1 MERRGEMAKGLQRIF
16 PSLTTR
22 VSAANV
28 DALRTASLPQAR
40 SFAAYR
46 HGAERVSKAVY

>member
-1 MERRGEMAKGLQRIF
+1 MAEGLQRIF
-16 PSLTTR
+16 PSPMIR

-28 DALRTASLPQAR
+28 DALRTASLPQVR

-46 HGAERVSKAVY
+46 HGAERVLKAAY